1 MTNAPAMLQA
11 APDRGVGS
19 PLWRFLRTL
28 LATLA
33 VAALGLT
40 LTTAP
45 AHAADGS
52 KWTLR
57 TSVSTTSTGEN
68 NWRGI
73 TYGNGIFVAVSTD
86 GVNSRVMTSPDG
98 ITWTARTTPQQAWRS
113 VAFGN
118 GTFVAVATSG
128 TNSRVM
134 TSTDGITWNTR
145 VSAADNN
152 WQSVTYGNSTFVA
165 VAGSGTGNR
174 VMTSTDGTTWVAR
187 TSAADLN
194 WVSVTYGGDKFVA
207 VADNTQPVGTPT
219 AGVMTSTDGTTWTS
233 QPITQTSA
241 VWTGVAYGG
250 TTFVAVGT
258 NAVMTSPDGVEWTS
272 RTPAANRTWKAVAYG
287 NGRFVAVAASGT
299 SATND
304 RAMTSTNGTTWTA
317 GNTTNANQPWY
328 GVAYGNGTFAAVA
341 INSGS
346 TGTLNR
352 VMTSNDLFLT
362 QAGNTLKVVPA
373 SGTTP
378 TQYRIHYNTPERIT
392 AGLNWGQ
399 WGYDWAGAPTA
410 QALSAGGTFDIDLA
424 TYAAAGSCTTVATS
438 TGFMP
443 ATSCPRAL
451 GVLNSGASMPFK
463 ARVRV
468 GGTWVETPTTTI
480 TRP

>member
-1 MTNAPAMLQA
+1 MTTTTGTFQA
-11 APDRGVGS
+11 APPSGARAGFIR
-19 PLWRFLRTL
+19 LLRTVL
-28 LATLA
+28 VAVA
-33 VAALGLT
+33 VAAFG
-40 LTTAP
+40 TALASSP
-45 AHAADGS
+45 ANAADGTQ
-52 KWTLR
+52 WTLR
-57 TSVSTTSTGEN
+57 TSVSTTATGDN

-73 TYGNGIFVAVSTD
+73 TYGNGMFVAVSTD

-98 ITWTARTTPQQAWRS
+98 ITWTARTTPQQAWRG
-113 VAFGN
+113 VTYGN

-128 TNSRVM
+128 TSSRVM
-134 TSTDGITWNTR
+134 TSADGITWTTR

-152 WQSVTYGNSTFVA
+152 WQSVTYGNGTFVA
-165 VAGSGTGNR
+165 VAGTGTGNR

-194 WVSVTYGGDKFVA
+194 WVSVTYGDGKFVA
-207 VADNTQPVGTPT
+207 VADSTQPVGTPT

-241 VWTGVAYGG
+241 VWTGVVYGG

-258 NAVMTSPDGVEWTS
+258 NAVMTSPDGVTWTS

-287 NGRFVAVAASGT
+287 DGRFVAVAASGT
-299 SATND
+299 ND
-304 RAMTSTNGTTWTA
+304 RAMTSTDGQTWAA
-317 GNTTNANQPWY
+317 GNTTNANQSWY
-328 GVAYGNGTFAAVA
+328 GVAFGNGTFAAVA

-362 QAGNTLKVVPA
+362 QSGNTLKVVPA

-378 TQYRIHYNTPERIT
+378 TQYRIHYNTPERVT
-392 AGLNWGQ
+392 AGKNWAQ

-410 QALSAGGTFDIDLA
+410 QTLSAGGTFDIDLA
-424 TYAAAGSCTTVATS
+424 TYANAGSCTTVATS
-438 TGFMP
+438 SGFMP
-443 ATSCPRAL
+443 ASNCPRAL
-451 GVLNSGASMPFK
+451 GVFNAGTSMPFK

-468 GGTWVETPTTTI
+468 GGTWVETPATTI